1 MSDPAAPYTDVATG
15 ASVFAPSAAINGVV
29 RVWQGDITHLKIDA
43 IQNAANTG
51 LKSGGGICGAV
62 HKAAGAELEAACFRY
77 PELNTK
83 ASFSGAAAGGGAAT
97 AKTGTAA
104 KNGAK
109 HGASSAF
116 GPTRCFEGDT
126 RVTKG
131 SVRCCFFCCCCC
143 APAPRLATVR
153 APSDQ
158 QPHPSALRRLDR
170 TLTLTLIPHSAAA
183 IIASSTKHLF
193 FCLLI
198 ILLFAHLFFC
208 LLIYSFVCTCTWI
221 IASSTFLPPR
231 RYNLHAK
238 AVLHTVGPQGV
249 DAKTLKS
256 AYCSAL
262 DQVSV
267 LLCTVTYYA
276 NRAHNLTRSP

>member
-143 APAPRLATVR
+143 APALLRPGAAPCDRARALGPAASPFRTPPPR
-153 APSDQ
+153 
-158 QPHPSALRRLDR
+158 
-170 TLTLTLIPHSAAA
+170 
-183 IIASSTKHLF
+183 SSPPRPNIYSF
-193 FCLLI
+193 VCSS
-198 ILLFAHLFFC
+198 FFC

-249 DAKTLKS
+249 DAKTLKA

-267 LLCTVTYYA
+267 LSCTVTYYA